1 LAIGIVNY
9 QLNDCAIDRIS
20 TINYQISLINYQL
33 SNLSFQLST
42 INYQLSTIGRTRG
55 YRPYQS
61 IDYQLSYQLSTVN
74 YQLSTINYMTATL
87 VSTNSAG
94 EIANAASLFPSISGN
109 GRFVAFDSAADNLVV
124 GDTNNAA
131 DIFLRDL
138 LNNTTTRISL
148 SGNGGQGNAAS
159 SVPAISNNGQFV
171 AFQSLASNLVTGDT
185 NNRADIFLRDVQA
198 NTTTRVSVS
207 AAGEQGNGNS
217 VSVPAISGSGRFV
230 TFVSD
235 SSNLVPGDANNLP
248 DVFVRDLQANTI
260 TRASV
265 SASGGGTDSFEVP
278 AISASGRLVAFESGV
293 SSLVP
298 GDANNFSDIFVRDLQ
313 ANSTSRVSVPAT
325 GGEANAGSFSPAIS
339 ASGRFVVF
347 ESAASNLVA
356 GDNNNRSDIFVRD
369 LQANTTVLVSASD
382 PGDRANG
389 DSKRPSISDDGRFVA
404 FSSEASNLVSGDT
417 NNRSDIFVRDLQANT
432 IVRVSADAA
441 GEVANGISLLPAIS
455 NNGKRVAF
463 YSLASNLVPGDTN
476 NVSDIFVSDFDV
488 SPNTVSGTPNNDT
501 LTGTNDSD
509 IINGFAGD
517 DVLAGLQGNDVL
529 NGGAGN
535 DNLSGG
541 RGNDFLRGGAGND
554 TLTGGAGRDT
564 FVLGAGLGADTI
576 VDFTVGQDLILLG
589 SGLNFGKL
597 SLSAGNNATLI
608 RLASNNQLLA
618 VLNGVELS
626 AIGPKGFSSVE
637 L

>member
-1 LAIGIVNY
+1 
-9 QLNDCAIDRIS
+9 
-20 TINYQISLINYQL
+20 
-33 SNLSFQLST
+33 
-42 INYQLSTIGRTRG
+42 
-55 YRPYQS
+55 
-61 IDYQLSYQLSTVN
+61 
-74 YQLSTINYMTATL
+74 MTATL
-87 VSTNSAG
+87 VSTNLAG

-109 GRFVAFDSAADNLVV
+109 GRFVAFDSTATNLVTD
-124 GDTNNAA
+124 DTNNAG
-131 DIFLRDL
+131 DIFARDL
-138 LNNTTTRISL
+138 SNNTTIRISL
-148 SGNGGQGNAAS
+148 SGTGGQANRS
-159 SVPAISNNGQFV
+159 SSLPAISNNGQFV

-207 AAGEQGNGNS
+207 ATGEQGNGNS
-217 VSVPAISGSGRFV
+217 VSAPAISGTGRFV
-230 TFVSD
+230 TFVAD
-235 SSNLVPGDANNLP
+235 SSNLVPGDTNNLP

-293 SSLVP
+293 SSLVS
-298 GDANNFSDIFVRDLQ
+298 GDANNSSDIFVRDLQ
-313 ANSTSRVSVPAT
+313 ANSTTRVSVSAT
-325 GGEANAGSFSPAIS
+325 GGEANESSFSPAIS

-356 GDNNNRSDIFVRD
+356 GDDNNRSDIFVRD
-369 LQANTTVLVSASD
+369 LQTNTTVLVSASAT
-382 PGDRANG
+382 GDRANG

-404 FSSEASNLVSGDT
+404 FSSEASNLVPGDD

-432 IVRVSADAA
+432 ITRVSADAA
-441 GEVANGISLLPAIS
+441 GEVANGISLLPAIA

-476 NVSDIFVSDFDV
+476 NVSDIFVFDFDRN
-488 SPNTVSGTPNNDT
+488 SNTVAGTPNNDT
-501 LTGTNDSD
+501 LTGSNDSD
-509 IINGFAGD
+509 IINGFGGD
-517 DVLAGLQGNDVL
+517 DVLSGLQGDDVL

-535 DNLSGG
+535 DNLSGN

-576 VDFTVGQDLILLG
+576 VDFTKGQDSIQLAR
-589 SGLNFGKL
+589 GLNFGKL
-597 SLSAGNNATLI
+597 SIVAGNNATLI
-608 RLASNNQLLA
+608 RLASDNRLLA
-618 VLNGVELS
+618 TLSGVAAS
-626 AIGPKGFSSVE
+626 AIGPQDFNSVE